1 MKNKKS
7 DPPNSTLLTDFF
19 IKNVPLMNESAFL
32 LSVSVNHPPTSASLQ
47 FQTSQFVPSTLPN
60 LRHHPRRARHL
71 WLHVQLF
78 KVPYFFF
85 INRGQHNFCEGCD
98 AIYSDNLCSLNSVL
112 MMNCDS
118 HRIG

>member
-78 KVPYFFF
+78 KVPYFFLLTVDN
-85 INRGQHNFCEGCD
+85 IISVRGVMQSTATIC
-98 AIYSDNLCSLNSVL
+98 AVL
-112 MMNCDS
+112 
-118 HRIG
+118 IQY